1 MHTTPKKISALAA
14 TLFAATLALAACSR
28 DGNDG
33 ASSSTEGS
41 VDSSATAGTTATD
54 AANSEQDSPTL
65 TLADGYCR
73 AKASDSDM
81 TACFGTLR
89 NSSGEDITV
98 ESFAAPDLEDAST
111 ELHEVVDGM
120 MRQKE
125 GGFTIP
131 AGGSQELAPGG
142 EHLMVMNYPD
152 PIEAGDTLT
161 FTLSLSDG
169 TEITTD
175 FPVREQPS
183 GEENYGDLDHAG
195 HADSGEHGD
204 HESPGENDENAE
216 SADNAEHSEHAAH

>member
-1 MHTTPKKISALAA
+1 MKKITVLAA
-14 TLFAATLALAACSR
+14 ACAAALGLAGCSA
-28 DGNDG
+28 DGGTSTGTGSTADADAG
-33 ASSSTEGS
+33 STQASSSASASE
-41 VDSSATAGTTATD
+41 SS
-54 AANSEQDSPTL
+54 PITL
-65 TLADGYCR
+65 DDGYCR

>member
-1 MHTTPKKISALAA
+1 MHTTLKKISALAA
-14 TLFAATLALAACSR
+14 TLFAATLALAACSS

-73 AKASDSDM
+73 AKEEASDM
-81 TACFGTLR
+81 TACFGTLK
-89 NSSGEDITV
+89 NSSSEDITV
-98 ESFAAPDLEDAST
+98 ESFAAHDLEGAST
-111 ELHEVVDGM
+111 ELHEVVDGQ

-142 EHLMVMNYPD
+142 EHLMVMNHPD

-183 GEENYGDLDHAG
+183 GEENYGDLDQADHADHAG
-195 HADSGEHGD
+195 NGDDDDHA
-204 HESPGENDENAE
+204 
-216 SADNAEHSEHAAH
+216 EHAAHGGHGDHAAH